1 MEEATMSDYENT
13 GILSISDLV
22 LPTNEQLEKGVA
34 ITECIQRIPCNPCVD
49 SCPVHA
55 ISMKDINAL
64 PVVDYDT
71 CIACGRCVG
80 VCPGLAI
87 FVVKVQGDQALITIP
102 YEFLPCPKK
111 GEGVSVL
118 DRAGKTMGQGI
129 IKRVKQQ
136 GRTSI
141 ITVSVEKKYAMDVRN
156 IRV

>member
-1 MEEATMSDYENT
+1 MSGYENT

-22 LPTNEQLEKGVA
+22 LPTKEQLKKGVA

-49 SCPVHA
+49 SCPFHA

-64 PVVDYDT
+64 PVVDYDA

-87 FVVKVQGDQALITIP
+87 FVVKIQGDKALITLP
-102 YEFLPCPKK
+102 YEFLPIPQK
-111 GEGVSVL
+111 EESVFVL
-118 DRAGKTMGQGI
+118 DRTGAPIGQGTI
-129 IKRVKQQ
+129 IRVKQI
-136 GRTSI
+136 GRTSV
-141 ITVSVEKKYAMDVRN
+141 ITVSVDKKYAMDVRN

>member
-1 MEEATMSDYENT
+1 MSDFENT

-87 FVVKVQGDQALITIP
+87 FVVKVQGDQALITLP
-102 YEFLPCPKK
+102 YEFLPRPQK
-111 GEGVSVL
+111 GESVSVL
-118 DRAGKTMGQGI
+118 DRAGKTMGKGKI
-129 IKRVKQQ
+129 IRVKQQ

>member
-1 MEEATMSDYENT
+1 MSDFENT

-87 FVVKVQGDQALITIP
+87 FVVKVQGDQALITLP
-102 YEFLPCPKK
+102 YEFLPRPQK
-111 GEGVSVL
+111 GESVSVL
-118 DRAGKTMGQGI
+118 DRTGKTMGKGKI
-129 IKRVKQQ
+129 IRVKQQ

>member
-1 MEEATMSDYENT
+1 MNSYENT

-22 LPTNEQLEKGVA
+22 LPTKEQLKKGVA

-55 ISMKDINAL
+55 ISMKDINAI

-87 FVVKVQGDQALITIP
+87 FVVKVQVEKALITIP
-102 YEFLPCPKK
+102 YEFLPIPKK
-111 GEGVSVL
+111 AEIVSVL
-118 DRAGKTMGQGI
+118 DRTGTSIGQGTI
-129 IKRVKQQ
+129 TRVKQL
-136 GRTSI
+136 GRTSV
-141 ITVSVEKKYAMDVRN
+141 ITVSVDKKYAMDVRN

>member
-1 MEEATMSDYENT
+1 MSDYENT

-87 FVVKVQGDQALITIP
+87 FVVKVRGDQALITLP
-102 YEFLPCPKK
+102 YEFLPRPQK
-111 GEGVSVL
+111 GESVSVL
-118 DRAGKTMGQGI
+118 DRTGKTMGKGKI
-129 IKRVKQQ
+129 IRVKQQ

>member
-1 MEEATMSDYENT
+1 MSDFENT

-64 PVVDYDT
+64 PVVDYDA

-87 FVVKVQGDQALITIP
+87 FVVKVQGDQALITLP
-102 YEFLPCPKK
+102 YEFLPRPQK
-111 GEGVSVL
+111 GESVSVL
-118 DRAGKTMGQGI
+118 DRAGKTMGKGKI
-129 IKRVKQQ
+129 IRVKQQ